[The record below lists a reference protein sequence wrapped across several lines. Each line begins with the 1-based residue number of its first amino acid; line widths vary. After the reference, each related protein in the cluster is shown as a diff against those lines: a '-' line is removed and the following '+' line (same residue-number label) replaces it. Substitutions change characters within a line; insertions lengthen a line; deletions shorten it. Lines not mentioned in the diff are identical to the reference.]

1 MYNKILPQKCKVNVS
16 IFFQKFNILFV
27 YKYGLVLIGQSIDSS
42 HQCRNSSFDY
52 VFYDCNSFL
61 SILEW
66 LKIFNYTCFKT
77 CSFLFGSHAKTK
89 SLLLHV
95 SQPFSFLYLKC
106 SPNCNKY
113 SLFQRFL
120 KSTKILLKQINL
132 SSKCVYSS
140 SLWLIDIVLSLRPM
154 SAWF

>member
-1 MYNKILPQKCKVNVS
+1 MAAITGSTVFFSFVNFNFGQTS
-16 IFFQKFNILFV
+16 WFF
-27 YKYGLVLIGQSIDSS
+27 KYGLVSIGQSIDWS

-52 VFYDCNSFL
+52 AFYKCNFFL

-66 LKIFNYTCFKT
+66 LKIFNYTCFKI
-77 CSFLFGSHAKTK
+77 SLVPKFGSHTKTK

-95 SQPFSFLYLKC
+95 SQLFSFLYLKC

-140 SLWLIDIVLSLRPM
+140 SLWLIDIALSHM
-154 SAWF
+154 STWS